1 SSSSTVCGQPVISG
15 RIVGGDDATNGAWP
29 WQVAVLRSYYFIC
42 GGSLIDKEWVLSAAH
57 CFYNATNP
65 DEYLLIFGANQL
77 LNLSPDVVVRRVKRI
92 ILHYDYNGP
101 VASSGDIAL
110 LQLSFPVDF
119 TNNIHPICLPESSA
133 EFYVNT
139 NCWVTG
145 WGNTQFKERDTAKP
159 KTLQEV
165 KLPLITWEIC
175 NIYYN
180 MVPIQGLTWNP
191 MKADMLCAGY
201 QIGGKGPCQ
210 GDSGGPLVCNVQG
223 SWFQAG
229 IVSWS
234 VGCAQRNYP
243 SVYASVPYYAK
254 WISAGLEGRDP
265 NSAALVVSYLNS
277 TVSRGK
283 TSNLALQVLVVYFSY
298 IHSAT
303 NPDDY
308 FLVFGAYQLSNLSTD
323 KVVRDVNR
331 IILHYDY
338 IGTYDSSGDI
348 ALLQLSS
355 PMEFTNNI
363 LPICLP
369 ESSAEFYANTNCWV
383 TGWGN
388 TQTDGEKCSLPCLL
402 RPLVCKVQGSWFQ
415 AGIVSW
421 GRGCA
426 LHNYPGVYT
435 SVPYYTKWISATLE
449 GSNNSNSGS
458 QNAPLLANLE
468 FLLLLALLLTL

>member
-1 SSSSTVCGQPVISG
+1 TLLFSSVKYLRVGNCPVSSSSTVCGQPVISG

-145 WGNTQFKERDTAKP
+145 WGNTQFKVPLEKP

-265 NSAALVVSYLNS
+265 NSAALVFVDN
-277 TVSRGK
+277 
-283 TSNLALQVLVVYFSY
+283 Q
-298 IHSAT
+298 
-303 NPDDY
+303 
-308 FLVFGAYQLSNLSTD
+308 
-323 KVVRDVNR
+323 
-331 IILHYDY
+331 
-338 IGTYDSSGDI
+338 
-348 ALLQLSS
+348 
-355 PMEFTNNI
+355 
-363 LPICLP
+363 
-369 ESSAEFYANTNCWV
+369 
-383 TGWGN
+383 
-388 TQTDGEKCSLPCLL
+388 
-402 RPLVCKVQGSWFQ
+402 
-415 AGIVSW
+415 
-421 GRGCA
+421 
-426 LHNYPGVYT
+426 
-435 SVPYYTKWISATLE
+435 
-449 GSNNSNSGS
+449 
-458 QNAPLLANLE
+458 
-468 FLLLLALLLTL
+468 